1 MVLASAD
8 TQRSYD
14 PIPNRGS
21 LQVVGRYAN
30 LLGLRKKTKKRNM
43 AIFFVFRFL
52 LIYIGFECEN
62 NTGIGGL
69 K

>member
-8 TQRSYD
+8 MQRSYD

-52 LIYIGFECEN
+52 LASKID
-62 NTGIGGL
+62 L
-69 K
+69 HRL